1 MPNTVRR
8 VVTGNDARG
17 TAVISS
23 DSRVASHPGKRG
35 DVHVTDLWMTDGS
48 PPTLNGDDP
57 LGSIPVLPVPKG
69 ATFRIMEIGP
79 DTAPH
84 MHYTGTLDYIIVL
97 EGVLEMALGDGT
109 KVTMKEGDFMVQRGT
124 VHGWMNP
131 TDQPTRFAT
140 VILDAGGG
148 FFEA

>member
-1 MPNTVRR
+1 MPNTIRR
-8 VVTGNDARG
+8 VVTGNDETG

-35 DVHVTDLWMTDGS
+35 DVHVTDLWMTD
-48 PPTLNGDDP
+48 P

-69 ATFRIMEIGP
+69 ATFRVMEIGP
-79 DTAPH
+79 HTAPH

-97 EGVLEMALGDGT
+97 EGVLEMALGDGS
-109 KVTMKEGDFMVQRGT
+109 KVTMKAGDFMVQRGT
-124 VHGWMNP
+124 VHGWINP